1 VGLRAGIPLSGVL
14 FVAFLAG
21 RSMADDRVV
30 PPVAAVNTTNGIALK
45 GYDPVA
51 YFTTGKPTP
60 GTAEFSYSW
69 SGVTYRFASATNLHL
84 FAADPEKYTP
94 QYGGYCAYAIS
105 INRIADIDPS
115 EWAIV
120 DHKLYLNN
128 NTFSQALWSLNK
140 HGRIVSGDRNWAA
153 FPKTGT
159 DSPAKETS
167 VP

>member
-1 VGLRAGIPLSGVL
+1 VSLRTGEPLRGVL
-14 FVAFLAG
+14 FLALLAG
-21 RSMADDRVV
+21 GAMADDRIAR
-30 PPVAAVNTTNGIALK
+30 PIAAVNATNGIALK

-60 GTAEFSYSW
+60 GTTEFSSSW
-69 SGVTYRFASATNLHL
+69 NGATYRFASATDLNL
-84 FAADPEKYTP
+84 FTADPGKYAP

-128 NTFSQALWSLNK
+128 NTLSQALWSLNK
-140 HGRIVSGDRNWAA
+140 HSRISSGDRNWAA
-153 FPKTGT
+153 LPKTNI
-159 DSPAKETS
+159 DSPMNRAS

>member
-1 VGLRAGIPLSGVL
+1 
-14 FVAFLAG
+14 
-21 RSMADDRVV
+21 MADDRVA

-60 GTAEFSYSW
+60 GTAEFSSSW
-69 SGVTYRFASATNLHL
+69 NGASYRFASAANLHL
-84 FAADPEKYTP
+84 FAADPEEYAP

-140 HGRIVSGDRNWAA
+140 HGRIISGDRNWAA
-153 FPKTGT
+153 LPKTST
-159 DSPAKETS
+159 DNLAKEAI

>member
-1 VGLRAGIPLSGVL
+1 MDT
-14 FVAFLAG
+14 
-21 RSMADDRVV
+21 SMADDRNAH
-30 PPVAAVNTTNGIALK
+30 PIAAVNTTNSIALK

-51 YFTTGKPTP
+51 YFTVGKPTP
-60 GTAEFSYSW
+60 GTPEFSSSW
-69 SGVTYRFASATNLHL
+69 NGATYRFGSDTNLKL

-120 DHKLYLNN
+120 NHMLYLDN
-128 NTFSQALWSLNK
+128 NTLSQALWSLNK
-140 HGRIVSGDRNWAA
+140 HSRIVSGDRNWAA
-153 FPKTGT
+153 LPKTSI
-159 DSPAKETS
+159 DSPADPAS